1 MGKQTAQATA
11 HPNIAF
17 IKYWGNRD
25 HALRIPAN
33 DSLSMTLSGLT
44 TTTSVTFDSALS
56 SDQFVLNGTD
66 PGPTARERVG
76 AHLHLIRRETGE
88 ARFAHVESHNSF
100 PAGAGIASSASAFAA
115 LTLAAAAAAQASLD
129 VGTLSRLARQGSG
142 SAARSLFGGYVQLHA
157 ADEEKACFAECIAP
171 QDHWRLI
178 DLIALVDREHKQT
191 GSTSGHQSASSSPL
205 QAARVADAHRRMQVC
220 LTAILERDFARLAQ
234 VAELDSNMMHAVML
248 TSTPPL
254 LYWSGATIAVM
265 HRVEELRQD
274 GLAVFYTVDAGPN
287 VHCICTPTA
296 APEVLSAL
304 YEIPGVLDVLQS
316 ETGAPPALL

>member
-100 PAGAGIASSASAFAA
+100 PAGAGIAS
-115 LTLAAAAAAQASLD
+115 
-129 VGTLSRLARQGSG
+129 
-142 SAARSLFGGYVQLHA
+142 
-157 ADEEKACFAECIAP
+157 
-171 QDHWRLI
+171 
-178 DLIALVDREHKQT
+178 
-191 GSTSGHQSASSSPL
+191 
-205 QAARVADAHRRMQVC
+205 
-220 LTAILERDFARLAQ
+220 
-234 VAELDSNMMHAVML
+234 
-248 TSTPPL
+248 
-254 LYWSGATIAVM
+254 
-265 HRVEELRQD
+265 
-274 GLAVFYTVDAGPN
+274 
-287 VHCICTPTA
+287 
-296 APEVLSAL
+296 
-304 YEIPGVLDVLQS
+304 
-316 ETGAPPALL
+316 